1 MNYSPKIM
9 KEDLENNGFN
19 LKKKYG
25 QNFITDENTINSI
38 VNKSFIDK
46 DTLVIEVGPGA
57 GSLTYKLCKE
67 AGFVLCYEIDKTV
80 QSILENNLK
89 EYNNYKIIFNDFLKE
104 DVNKEL
110 LDYNYKKVFLIAN
123 LPYYITTPIIIK
135 IIENKINISKM
146 VVMVQKE
153 VGDRFKADVK
163 TKSYNSLTVFLNYYY
178 DVKKILDVSRN
189 VFVPKPN
196 VDSIVLEFTK
206 SEKKYDVK
214 DEKLFFKLVKDS
226 FKQKRKN
233 LRNNLREYDLE
244 KIERTLNK
252 LGFGL
257 TSRAEE
263 LSIDVF
269 VEMANSL

>member
-1 MNYSPKIM
+1 MNYSQKIM

-110 LDYNYKKVFLIAN
+110 LNYNYKRVFLIAN

>member
-9 KEDLENNGFN
+9 KEDLETNGFN

-110 LDYNYKKVFLIAN
+110 LNYNYKKVFLIAN

-233 LRNNLREYDLE
+233 LRNNLREYDLK
-244 KIERTLNK
+244 KIEITLNK
-252 LGFGL
+252 LGFSL

>member
-9 KEDLENNGFN
+9 KEDLETNGFN

-110 LDYNYKKVFLIAN
+110 
-123 LPYYITTPIIIK
+123 
-135 IIENKINISKM
+135 
-146 VVMVQKE
+146 
-153 VGDRFKADVK
+153 
-163 TKSYNSLTVFLNYYY
+163 
-178 DVKKILDVSRN
+178 
-189 VFVPKPN
+189 
-196 VDSIVLEFTK
+196 
-206 SEKKYDVK
+206 
-214 DEKLFFKLVKDS
+214 
-226 FKQKRKN
+226 
-233 LRNNLREYDLE
+233 
-244 KIERTLNK
+244 
-252 LGFGL
+252 
-257 TSRAEE
+257 
-263 LSIDVF
+263 
-269 VEMANSL
+269 